1 MLQVLN
7 FLISA
12 EVVWIS
18 LTFISVMGLGF
29 GEGVGKEEREEE
41 WGRRGRGG

>member
-1 MLQVLN
+1 MCVSLQPGGLTCLLQVLN

-29 GEGVGKEEREEE
+29 GEGVGER
-41 WGRRGRGG
+41 G